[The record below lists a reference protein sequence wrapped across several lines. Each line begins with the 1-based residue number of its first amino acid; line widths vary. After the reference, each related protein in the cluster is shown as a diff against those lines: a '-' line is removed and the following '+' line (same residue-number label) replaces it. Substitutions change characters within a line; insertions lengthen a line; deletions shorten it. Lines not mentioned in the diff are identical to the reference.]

1 MNALSKLR
9 LDHWGWLNMQ
19 VALILWGAMFVI
31 NPSPIL
37 VEGMGERLTVIT
49 GWFTIIGG
57 ILAIIGLLN
66 SNSFITKK
74 STRALGIE
82 GVGLIF
88 STCGPLIYAIVYASS
103 DAESISK
110 LNVFLFAYTLTSAL
124 VARTI
129 VVLRAFARRT
139 R

>member
-19 VALILWGAMFVI
+19 VALILWGIMFVTH
-31 NPSPIL
+31 PSPIL
-37 VEGMGERLTVIT
+37 IEGMGEWLTVIT

-74 STRALGIE
+74 STRAL
-82 GVGLIF
+82 
-88 STCGPLIYAIVYASS
+88 
-103 DAESISK
+103 
-110 LNVFLFAYTLTSAL
+110 

>member
-37 VEGMGERLTVIT
+37 VEGMGERLT
-49 GWFTIIGG
+49 IIGG
-57 ILAIIGLLN
+57 ILAIIVLLN